1 MSSSPAAF
9 QLNSGRTPTKQHR
22 TPLGALD
29 ANTNKA
35 VSSHRDALH
44 DECERRLQ
52 AAQAEFAKKYQQM
65 RQEFENAECE
75 IEQWQQS
82 YSDIQEQ
89 GKQLHAA
96 YEIKCIKVKELG
108 GQLEEAK
115 VPAPHCFFYDDCV
128 LTHLKVV
135 LAQQNSIS
143 SQMKEELIQSQQ
155 INDER
160 EAAYKQLEVQYAEA
174 LQRIASMERAQ
185 RTMEEEM
192 RSVKMAARQSLP
204 AAVDDVQITSLK
216 DKITRLENELQHMK
230 SSPPVAP
237 PPITSKR
244 VSLDSLS
251 ADELKSNYETLS
263 IRNDLVQEELQRVQA
278 VCDRLQD
285 ELVRLRSDA
294 AADRDACSNM
304 QLSLSNE
311 RAASD
316 ALERS
321 LHALQSELSGVYS
334 KLQDQEC
341 NGSSLQRLEQEM
353 KRMQQQAGAAAEQLR
368 AKELA
373 LLEVQR
379 KLADEHAR

>member
-1 MSSSPAAF
+1 
-9 QLNSGRTPTKQHR
+9 
-22 TPLGALD
+22 
-29 ANTNKA
+29 
-35 VSSHRDALH
+35 
-44 DECERRLQ
+44 
-52 AAQAEFAKKYQQM
+52 
-65 RQEFENAECE
+65 
-75 IEQWQQS
+75 
-82 YSDIQEQ
+82 
-89 GKQLHAA
+89 
-96 YEIKCIKVKELG
+96 
-108 GQLEEAK
+108 
-115 VPAPHCFFYDDCV
+115 
-128 LTHLKVV
+128 
-135 LAQQNSIS
+135 
-143 SQMKEELIQSQQ
+143 MKEELFQAQQ
-155 INDER
+155 ISDER

-230 SSPPVAP
+230 SSAPTAP

-353 KRMQQQAGAAAEQLR
+353 KKTQQQAGAAADQLR
-368 AKELA
+368 AKELS

-379 KLADEHAR
+379 KLAEEHAR

>member
-1 MSSSPAAF
+1 MNASGACRLLKLNLPRSTSRCVRNLKMRNARLSS
-9 QLNSGRTPTKQHR
+9 G
-22 TPLGALD
+22 
-29 ANTNKA
+29 
-35 VSSHRDALH
+35 SSHMLTFKSRASSFM
-44 DECERRLQ
+44 RRTKSSASRSKNS
-52 AAQAEFAKKYQQM
+52 AANWK
-65 RQEFENAECE
+65 RPRC
-75 IEQWQQS
+75 
-82 YSDIQEQ
+82 
-89 GKQLHAA
+89 LLPT
-96 YEIKCIKVKELG
+96 V
-108 GQLEEAK
+108 
-115 VPAPHCFFYDDCV
+115 FFYDYCI
-128 LTHLKVV
+128 LTHFKVV
-135 LAQQNSIS
+135 IAQHSSIS
-143 SQMKEELIQSQQ
+143 SQMKEELFQAQQ
-155 INDER
+155 ISDER
-160 EAAYKQLEVQYAEA
+160 EAANKQLEVQYAEA

-204 AAVDDVQITSLK
+204 AATDAVEITSLK
-216 DKITRLENELQHMK
+216 DKIIRLENELQHLK
-230 SSPPVAP
+230 SSTPAAP
-237 PPITSKR
+237 PHTTNKR

-251 ADELKSNYETLS
+251 ADELKSNYETLC

-304 QLSLSNE
+304 QLSLANE

-341 NGSSLQRLEQEM
+341 NGSSLQRMEQEM
-353 KRMQQQAGAAAEQLR
+353 KKMQQQAGAAADQLR
-368 AKELA
+368 AKEFA

>member
-1 MSSSPAAF
+1 
-9 QLNSGRTPTKQHR
+9 
-22 TPLGALD
+22 
-29 ANTNKA
+29 
-35 VSSHRDALH
+35 
-44 DECERRLQ
+44 
-52 AAQAEFAKKYQQM
+52 
-65 RQEFENAECE
+65 
-75 IEQWQQS
+75 
-82 YSDIQEQ
+82 
-89 GKQLHAA
+89 
-96 YEIKCIKVKELG
+96 
-108 GQLEEAK
+108 
-115 VPAPHCFFYDDCV
+115 
-128 LTHLKVV
+128 
-135 LAQQNSIS
+135 
-143 SQMKEELIQSQQ
+143 MKEELFQAQQ
-155 INDER
+155 ISDER
-160 EAAYKQLEVQYAEA
+160 EAANKQLEVQYAEA

-204 AAVDDVQITSLK
+204 AAADAVEITSLK
-216 DKITRLENELQHMK
+216 DKIIRLENELQHLK
-230 SSPPVAP
+230 SSAPAAP
-237 PPITSKR
+237 PPTTNKR

-251 ADELKSNYETLS
+251 ADELKSNYETLC

-304 QLSLSNE
+304 QLSLANE

-341 NGSSLQRLEQEM
+341 NGNSLQRLEQDM
-353 KRMQQQAGAAAEQLR
+353 KKMQQQAGAAADQLR
-368 AKELA
+368 AKEFA